1 MQNTHID
8 LTEGV
13 IWKKL
18 LLFFIPI
25 LGGSLFQQLYVTVD
39 AVIIGQYAG
48 KAGLAAI
55 DSVYSLLKL
64 PINFLTGLS
73 VGASVIV
80 SQLFGAKKHKELSEA
95 VHTALASGLIGALI
109 LSALCIAAAPFC
121 LRQLHVPASL
131 FPQTLSYVRI
141 YYAGFVF
148 SMIYNISA
156 GVLQAVGD
164 SKTPFSILI
173 AASTFN
179 AATDM
184 LFVGVFKWGVSG
196 AAAATIL
203 AQLVSAFLI
212 LCALR
217 RKADTFSFSVV
228 SLRIY
233 RSAFAPVVSLSL
245 PIGLQ
250 SSLYPIAN
258 MMIQSGINSTGADA
272 IAAWALCGKL
282 DFLIWAC
289 TDSLAAAVSTFVAQ
303 NYGAGRYRR
312 LRCGV
317 VIGLGMTLAA
327 VAVISTVLFIWNEP
341 LGKLFINAAD
351 YDVIPLMGSIMRFL
365 SPLYGIYVFGEVL
378 SAAIRGSGE
387 TFKPMLLTLTGT
399 CASRILWMRYIVPLK
414 PSLFTIILSYPVS
427 WALTACLFTV
437 FYHFYKK
444 KYFFDKYGRPVKSSQ
459 KNSL

>member
-8 LTEGV
+8 LTQGV

-25 LGGSLFQQLYVTVD
+25 LGGTLFQQLYVIVD
-39 AVIIGQYAG
+39 AFIIGQYAG
-48 KAGLAAI
+48 KSGLAAI

-64 PINFLTGLS
+64 PVNFFTGLS

-80 SQLFGAKKHKELSEA
+80 SQLFGAKKHRELSEA
-95 VHTALASGLIGALI
+95 VHTALASGLIGGIL

-131 FPQTLSYVRI
+131 FPHTLSYVRI

-156 GVLQAVGD
+156 GILQAVGD
-164 SKTPFSILI
+164 SKQPFTVLI
-173 AASTFN
+173 VASTFN
-179 AATDM
+179 AAADM

-196 AAAATIL
+196 AAAATVL
-203 AQLVSAFLI
+203 SQLVSVFLI
-212 LCALR
+212 LR
-217 RKADTFSFSVV
+217 IVRKTDPLGFSLVTV
-228 SLRIY
+228 RMY
-233 RSAFAPVVSLSL
+233 RTAFAPVVSLGL

-303 NYGAGRYRR
+303 NYGARQYRR
-312 LRCGV
+312 LKRGV
-317 VIGLGMTLAA
+317 LIGLGMTLAA
-327 VAVISTVLFIWNEP
+327 AAAVSTVLFVWSEP
-341 LGKLFINAAD
+341 LGKLFIKPSD
-351 YDVIPLMGSIMRFL
+351 YDVISLMGSLMRFL
-365 SPLYGIYVFGEVL
+365 SPLYCLYVFGEVL

-399 CASRILWMRYIVPLK
+399 CASRIIWMRYLVPLK
-414 PSLFTIILSYPVS
+414 PSLFMIILSYPVS
-427 WALTACLFTV
+427 WALTACLFML

-444 KYFFDKYGRPVKSSQ
+444 KYFPAEIQDKKRR
-459 KNSL
+459 